1 MPLIDDQILAGGGL
15 GVLAPAPES
24 SPLGMLATLAIS
36 AGLAVV
42 GLYALD
48 LHHHVCESCGNK
60 WRHLGALSQGDPKA
74 HTCSRCQTVQWIK
87 DGVPHVFREVLRAP
101 PPKVLSDAVVSRLK
115 EIGASPRLA
124 LNPGT
129 WLQGVLR

>member
-1 MPLIDDQILAGGGL
+1 MASSDAYAPITWEPEQASSIGGMLGTLAVAL
-15 GVLAPAPES
+15 GV
-24 SPLGMLATLAIS
+24 GVF
-36 AGLAVV
+36 AV
-42 GLYALD
+42 YALD
-48 LHHHVCESCGNK
+48 LHAHRCESCGHN
-60 WRHLGALSQGDPKA
+60 WRHLGVLSHGDPKA

-87 DGVPHVFREVLRAP
+87 DGVPHVFREVLRTP
-101 PPKVLSDAVVSRLK
+101 PPKVLPDAVASRLR